1 MKKKFVVLLMVFLMV
16 LASSGSAFAS
26 HQKGKNNKHHQW
38 EQNQK
43 VQSEEMYQIFIDMPQ
58 SHWAYKTIQKMKKM
72 GIINGDPDG
81 NFYPERSVTRAEFA
95 TMLVRTLHLPINQ
108 GTTQTF
114 IDIPAN
120 FWGFS
125 YIEAAKDYLTGYQN
139 PGGKLYFN
147 PQGSAVREDVIV
159 ALVRAEG
166 LEDEQPD
173 LSVLSKFVDAN
184 RISIN
189 LKGYVAIAVKHGLV
203 GGSTDKTGM
212 YYLNPQGKLT
222 RAEAATFLSRI
233 LQDNK
238 VIVGE
243 QPGNDNGAQQGPIL
257 SNATVN
263 GAALTLTYNESLNPS
278 SVPAYGDFTVKVNG
292 VVQAAPSSI
301 AVSGSTVIITLSQTI
316 PTGSTVTISYTP
328 GANPIRNLAGYN
340 TSALVNY
347 QVSNLNTD
355 TNSPVWPQ
363 GSALSISSLSATGL
377 TLTWPQATDNVSVTA
392 YRIYQDGNLLNTVG
406 GSVYSYNVVGLLPNT
421 SHTFRVDAGDAAG
434 NWAAGPSV
442 SITTS

>member
-1 MKKKFVVLLMVFLMV
+1 LKKKCVVLLMIFLMV
-16 LASSGSAFAS
+16 FASSGSAFAS
-26 HQKGKNNKHHQW
+26 SQKGKNNKDHQW

-43 VQSEEMYQIFIDMPQ
+43 DQNEEVQQFYTDMPQ
-58 SHWAYKTIQKMKKM
+58 NHWAYKTIQKMKKL
-72 GIINGDPDG
+72 GIINGNPDG

-120 FWGFS
+120 FWGFN

-147 PQGSAVREDVIV
+147 PQGPAVREDIIV

-166 LEDEQPD
+166 LENEQPD
-173 LSVLSKFVDAN
+173 LSVLSKFVDADK
-184 RISIN
+184 ISIN

-222 RAEAATFLSRI
+222 RAEAATFLSRV

-238 VIVGE
+238 VIVG
-243 QPGNDNGAQQGPIL
+243 QQSGNDSGTQQGPIL
-257 SNATVN
+257 STATVN
-263 GAALTLTYNESLNPS
+263 GATLTLTYNESLDTS
-278 SVPAYGDFTVKVNG
+278 SVPTYGDFTVKVNG
-292 VVQAAPSSI
+292 IVQAAPNSI
-301 AVSGSTVIITLSQTI
+301 TVSGSTLIITLPQAI

-328 GANPIRNLAGYN
+328 GTHPIRNLAGY
-340 TSALVNY
+340 TTAALVNY
-347 QVSNLNTD
+347 QVSNGNSD

-363 GSALSISSLSATGL
+363 GSALSISNLSATSL

-392 YRIYQDGNLLNTVG
+392 YRIYQDGNLLTTVG
-406 GSVYSYNVVGLLPNT
+406 GSVYMYNVVGLLSNT
-421 SHTFRVDAGDAAG
+421 NHTFRVDAGDAAG
-434 NWAAGPSV
+434 NWATGPSV
-442 SITTS
+442 STTTS